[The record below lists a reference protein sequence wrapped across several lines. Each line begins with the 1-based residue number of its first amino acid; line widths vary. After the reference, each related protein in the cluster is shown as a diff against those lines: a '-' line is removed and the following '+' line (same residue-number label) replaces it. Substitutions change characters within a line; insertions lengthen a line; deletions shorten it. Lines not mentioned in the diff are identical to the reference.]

1 LAIHAPF
8 FRRTT
13 SPQPLSEGEGPEPE
27 STDSFIRFEDFNLTI
42 VVSNNNLLNQLIKYS
57 ADIENL
63 FLSHSV
69 FVIFD
74 GKNLISHTKG
84 NVNS

>member
-1 LAIHAPF
+1 MGNISN
-8 FRRTT
+8 R
-13 SPQPLSEGEGPEPE
+13 
-27 STDSFIRFEDFNLTI
+27 NLFGQI
-42 VVSNNNLLNQLIKYS
+42 QKYS
-57 ADIENL
+57 ADIEKL
-63 FLSHSV
+63 FLSNSA